1 MVKQPEQQQ
10 QVTITRA
17 HPCPTCKQPM
27 KLVGREGMCGSGTYN
42 LLTFQ
47 CQCGQVI
54 ATPMH

>member
-10 QVTITRA
+10 QSVFSRT
-17 HPCPTCKQPM
+17 HPCPSCKQSM
-27 KLVGREGMCGSGTYN
+27 RLVGRESMPGTSTYN

-54 ATPMH
+54 ATQMH